1 MSPNKRNFLLC
12 SGVENG
18 RQAEWDFA
26 YNQYR
31 SSDDGSFLVAITCTR
46 ERAIIYKYE
55 FCFECLF
62 SKKLIVFELIF
73 SLLGMMLDPNS
84 IRSEDVDTLFAN
96 LAANPLGNT
105 MVCHEHAC
113 YSVKNVINV
122 LSLDLGIGFPWSA
135 LE

>member
-1 MSPNKRNFLLC
+1 MDAKPSGISLIISTVHQTMAVSLSLSLAPERVPSSTSMNFVLN
-12 SGVENG
+12 V
-18 RQAEWDFA
+18 
-26 YNQYR
+26 
-31 SSDDGSFLVAITCTR
+31 
-46 ERAIIYKYE
+46 
-55 FCFECLF
+55 LF

-105 MVCHEHAC
+105 MVCHEYVC